1 MPFSVVTLGAELTN
15 PNLWYPTILGVL
27 VVVAGVTLFVGSIY
41 LILGTNMG
49 ARLGFL
55 VTFTALMGF
64 MVVLTS
70 LWITTASPLNTLKGS
85 VPHWEIQQVVP
96 SLDKANVAEV
106 RNVQKDGHKVD
117 AIEQANVKAAVD
129 EGLITKVSNA
139 IETFTPEDNKFALYD
154 LVTDYL
160 VVSTYE
166 IGGSKPSWLDFQ
178 FRHTPRYAVVQFCG
192 VAANTQPFGVA
203 PDTPSCAAEGAIDP
217 VTGTDLSAHNGY
229 VILEFNLGDVKFP
242 PIVAFSSAV
251 LLFTLGLLML
261 HWYEKDRKALADRA
275 SAAATPTST
284 TPDRVREPAN
294 V

>member
-1 MPFSVVTLGAELTN
+1 MLPLSAVPTLGAELTN

-55 VTFTALMGF
+55 ATFTGLMGF

-85 VPHWEIQQVVP
+85 VPAWQVQQVVP
-96 SLDKANVAEV
+96 SLDKAKVAEV
-106 RNVQKDGHKVD
+106 RHVKQAGHKVD

-129 EGLITKVSNA
+129 AALVTKVSNA
-139 IETFTPEDNKFALYD
+139 VETFTPEDNKYALYED
-154 LVTDYL
+154 VTKYLVT
-160 VVSTYE
+160 STYE
-166 IGGSKPSWLDFQ
+166 VGGSKPSWLDFQ
-178 FRHTPRYAVVQFCG
+178 FTHSPRYAVVQFCG
-192 VAANTQPFGVA
+192 AAPNTQPFGVA
-203 PDTPSCAAEGAIDP
+203 PDTPKCAAD
-217 VTGTDLSAHNGY
+217 GTPEAEHNGF
-229 VILEFNLGDVKFP
+229 VVLEFNLGDVKFP
-242 PIVAFSSAV
+242 PIVAFTSAV

-261 HWYEKDRKALADRA
+261 HWYEKDRKAI
-275 SAAATPTST
+275 AAATAAAATAST
-284 TPDRVREPAN
+284 TPARVREPAN

>member
-1 MPFSVVTLGAELTN
+1 VTLGAELTD

-27 VVVAGVTLFVGSIY
+27 VVVAGVVLFVGSIY

-85 VPHWEIQQVVP
+85 VPKWEIQQVVP
-96 SLDKANVAEV
+96 SLDQAKVAEV
-106 RNVQKDGHKVD
+106 RNIQEQGHKVD

-129 EGLITKVSNA
+129 EGLVTKQNTA
-139 IETFTPEDNKFALYD
+139 IETFTPEDNKYAIYP

-160 VVSTYE
+160 VLSTYE

-192 VAANTQPFGVA
+192 VAPNTQPFGVA
-203 PDTPSCAAEGAIDP
+203 PDTPECAPDGSDEA
-217 VTGTDLSAHNGY
+217 AHNGY
-229 VILEFNLGDVKFP
+229 VILEYNLGDVKFP
-242 PIVAFSSAV
+242 PIVAFASAA
-251 LLFTLGLLML
+251 LLFTLGLLGL
-261 HWYEKDRKALADRA
+261 HWHEKDRKILAARA
-275 SAAATPTST
+275 NAAAAPTST
-284 TPDRVREPAN
+284 TPERVREPAN

>member
-1 MPFSVVTLGAELTN
+1 MPFSAVVTLGSELTN

-27 VVVAGVTLFVGSIY
+27 VVVAGVVLFVGSIY

-85 VPHWEIQQVVP
+85 VPAWEIKEVVP
-96 SLDKANVAEV
+96 SPEKSKIAEV

-129 EGLITKVSNA
+129 EGLITKVNNA
-139 IETFTPEDNKFALYD
+139 IETFTPEDNKFAIYS

-160 VVSTYE
+160 VLSTYE

-192 VAANTQPFGVA
+192 VAPNTQPFGVA
-203 PDTPSCAAEGAIDP
+203 PDTPTCAPDGSDEA
-217 VTGTDLSAHNGY
+217 AHNGY

-242 PIVAFSSAV
+242 PLVAFTSAA

-261 HWYEKDRKALADRA
+261 HWWEKDRKALAARA
-275 SAAATPTST
+275 SAATAPTST
-284 TPDRVREPAN
+284 TPERVREPAN

>member
-1 MPFSVVTLGAELTN
+1 VTLGSELTN

-27 VVVAGVTLFVGSIY
+27 VVVAGVVLFVGSIY

-85 VPHWEIQQVVP
+85 VPKWEIQQVVP
-96 SLDKANVAEV
+96 SLKQAKVAEV
-106 RNVQKDGHKVD
+106 RKIHDQGHKVD

-129 EGLITKVSNA
+129 EGLVTKENTA
-139 IETFTPEDNKFALYD
+139 IETFTPEDNKFAIYT

-160 VVSTYE
+160 VLSTYE

-192 VAANTQPFGVA
+192 VAPNTQPFGVA
-203 PDTPSCAAEGAIDP
+203 PDTPACAPDGSDEA
-217 VTGTDLSAHNGY
+217 AHNGY

-242 PIVAFSSAV
+242 PIVAFASAA
-251 LLFTLGLLML
+251 LLFTLGLLGL
-261 HWYEKDRKALADRA
+261 HWHEKDRKALAARA
-275 SAAATPTST
+275 NAAAAAPTST
-284 TPDRVREPAN
+284 TPERVREPVN